1 MFNDLLKRY
10 GLKITKGRV
19 AILSV
24 LSRTNKSIGA
34 DAIFEECRN
43 NGVDINL
50 STVYRALE
58 LFVEKGI
65 VDKFALKEGMCSYK
79 LKGEEHKHLLKCNV
93 CQKEVQVPC
102 PMRQIEEIV
111 QNETGFTLTKHNL
124 VMTGVCE
131 ECSKHTKK
139 E

>member
-19 AILSV
+19 AILAV
-24 LSRTNKSIGA
+24 LSGTDKSIGA

-93 CQKEVQVPC
+93 CNKEVQVPC